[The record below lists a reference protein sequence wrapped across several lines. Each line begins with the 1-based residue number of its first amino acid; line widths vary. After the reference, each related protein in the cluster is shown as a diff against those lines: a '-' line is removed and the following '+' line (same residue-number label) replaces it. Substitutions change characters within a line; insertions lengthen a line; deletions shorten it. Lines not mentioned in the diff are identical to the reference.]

1 MNQELLINFVPT
13 GMVPRQSNH
22 PNVPEQPNEIIDEV
36 LEAHAKGITIAH
48 LHARDS
54 KGNPTHCP
62 DVYAKIVEGIRKG
75 APDLIICLSLS
86 GRGGIG
92 LEQRAA
98 PIYLKGPHRPDM
110 GSLTLSSLNF
120 TTQASVNSPET
131 IVALAEKMNQL
142 GVIPELEAFDLG
154 MVNYANYLLRKG
166 ILSGPIYINLI
177 LGNIAGAQCN
187 LSHIAALLQDLP
199 DNCFWSLGGI
209 GKAQIP
215 AVATAIAMGGGVRV
229 GLEDNL
235 MLQGRQTSNQELL
248 NTVHELAE
256 IHGRKIMKPKSA
268 RKLLGM
274 WEHDTDT
281 ICYYGRRQG
290 RAVA

>member
-1 MNQELLINFVPT
+1 
-13 GMVPRQSNH
+13 MVPRQSNH
-22 PNVPEQPNEIIDEV
+22 PNVPEQPHEIIDEV

-177 LGNIAGAQCN
+177 LGISQAHNVTSLISLRSCKIYPIIVFG
-187 LSHIAALLQDLP
+187 LLVGSGKLKFRRWQPRSLWVVGFVLVWKITS
-199 DNCFWSLGGI
+199 CF
-209 GKAQIP
+209 
-215 AVATAIAMGGGVRV
+215 
-229 GLEDNL
+229 
-235 MLQGRQTSNQELL
+235 
-248 NTVHELAE
+248 TVDKRP
-256 IHGRKIMKPKSA
+256 IKNF
-268 RKLLGM
+268 
-274 WEHDTDT
+274 
-281 ICYYGRRQG
+281 
-290 RAVA
+290 